1 MRNLFTTV
9 GILIATTIFSQDI
22 KICSTTEAQNEWFAQ
37 HPDLRVKFEQL
48 QNEASAIDKELYKTG
63 YKNTGGMEKG
73 SSAANYTIPV
83 VFHIIHTG
91 GPENISDAQ
100 VNDAVAILTRDYN
113 KMNAD
118 TSNVVTQFKN
128 KIGDVQIDFVLA
140 KRDPQGNCTNGI
152 IRHWNTSTDW
162 TSGSFSKYIYSW
174 PSNKYLNIYV
184 VKTINSGAAGY
195 TYLPGSGVPSPADAI
210 VALSSYVGSI
220 GTSNVNK
227 SRTLTHEVGHWL
239 NLPHVWGGTN
249 QPGVSC
255 GDEGVSDT
263 PVTKGFN
270 SCQLTNAAVCNPS
283 IVENVQNYMD
293 YSYCTHMFT
302 TGQASRMQ
310 LALNSPVGGRNNLSS
325 SNNLIATGVTN
336 PATNCVTLLDIV
348 SNATTICTGMTANLT
363 SYTSNATPTSFSWS
377 TNGGGIITN
386 PTAANTSITFTTV
399 GTNIVTCEVFNAGGS
414 TIKTVTVEV
423 VNGSADISSV
433 YSESFEDPS
442 LMLPP
447 YWQVYSDQNSTI
459 QWEPYP
465 YAAATGSVCMYLAA
479 EGLAAN
485 SVEILET
492 PAFDFKNNQGAKFT
506 FKYAYAKHSIDNKD
520 LFKIQASKNC
530 GGTWTDIYVPSN
542 STMAQ
547 GSGGVTSSTYLMP
560 LSNEWKFYDLTA
572 HPAFNNFKNED
583 NVKIRFYFQED
594 VGGSG
599 YGNRIYLEDINFGN
613 MLTVGVNELTRS
625 IGLNLYPNPAN
636 SQFNLSFTLSDASDV
651 SYKVLSVSGA
661 EMMSKQIN
669 NLPAG
674 THEIALNA
682 DKQLS
687 SGIYIVQMELNGVK
701 MSRKL
706 VLN

>member
-1 MRNLFTTV
+1 
-9 GILIATTIFSQDI
+9 
-22 KICSTTEAQNEWFAQ
+22 
-37 HPDLRVKFEQL
+37 
-48 QNEASAIDKELYKTG
+48 
-63 YKNTGGMEKG
+63 
-73 SSAANYTIPV
+73 
-83 VFHIIHTG
+83 
-91 GPENISDAQ
+91 
-100 VNDAVAILTRDYN
+100 
-113 KMNAD
+113 
-118 TSNVVTQFKN
+118 
-128 KIGDVQIDFVLA
+128 
-140 KRDPQGNCTNGI
+140 
-152 IRHWNTSTDW
+152 
-162 TSGSFSKYIYSW
+162 
-174 PSNKYLNIYV
+174 
-184 VKTINSGAAGY
+184 
-195 TYLPGSGVPSPADAI
+195 
-210 VALSSYVGSI
+210 
-220 GTSNVNK
+220 
-227 SRTLTHEVGHWL
+227 
-239 NLPHVWGGTN
+239 
-249 QPGVSC
+249 
-255 GDEGVSDT
+255 
-263 PVTKGFN
+263 
-270 SCQLTNAAVCNPS
+270 
-283 IVENVQNYMD
+283 
-293 YSYCTHMFT
+293 
-302 TGQASRMQ
+302 
-310 LALNSPVGGRNNLSS
+310 
-325 SNNLIATGVTN
+325 
-336 PATNCVTLLDIV
+336 
-348 SNATTICTGMTANLT
+348 
-363 SYTSNATPTSFSWS
+363 
-377 TNGGGIITN
+377 
-386 PTAANTSITFTTV
+386 V